1 VKETIMNAKTLRA
14 LIALNVALL
23 VGLLLTVMT
32 PRPAMAQLARAEYI
46 MVAGAVTGRTQQ
58 NAVYV
63 VDLSSA
69 RIVAFM
75 FNGSNKQLEIV
86 GAAELGR

>member
-1 VKETIMNAKTLRA
+1 MNIKTLRA

-23 VGLLLTVMT
+23 VGLLVTVMT
-32 PRPAMAQLARAEYI
+32 PRPAMAQLSRAEYI

-69 RIVAFM
+69 RIVAMM
-75 FNGSNKQLEIV
+75 FNGSNNQLEIV
-86 GAAELGR
+86 GAAELNR